1 MTTLADVLASIVLTS
16 TIEETTS
23 KSLAVMAEY
32 FQPERAGLVLWDHDM
47 GRYIIGQSLSV
58 TDDVAAGEAWRTLL
72 SMANGAFAGDH
83 TTPRQVT
90 RTVFYD
96 PLNVGDHHIG
106 AFLFVNSRKSPD
118 LSSRDV
124 QLLRRVIAHT
134 LKTVMSVENAGHIQ
148 RQLEEDRQR
157 LAHLLEAVNKQQR
170 TIDHLLA
177 LEREF
182 SAQLEEKVRE
192 RTEALQETQRRLMQ
206 SEKLALIGK
215 LASSLMH
222 EVNNPLQ
229 AIQSGLGLVVDAL
242 NLPETSLVGQDLAT
256 IQSEL
261 ERIQIIFRQLLDL
274 NRPNIQQHYR
284 PLDLN
289 MVCTDTLVLMR
300 KRLHDL
306 GVDIHCDLDEHLP
319 LTCGDLNQ
327 MKQVL
332 LNLLLNAA
340 EAVPEDQGHI
350 RVATYA
356 GQDSVHLAVMDN
368 GAGMET
374 ETMKHLFEPL
384 FTTKTRGL
392 GLGLSVSLDIV
403 QRHQGT
409 ITVDSSPT
417 MGTTFL
423 VSLPVRSDCDDPIID
438 CG

>member
-1 MTTLADVLASIVLTS
+1 MTDFAEVLASIVLC
-16 TIEETTS
+16 TTVDEITN
-23 KSLAVMAEY
+23 KSLAAMVEY
-32 FQPERAGLVLWDHDM
+32 FQPEHAGLVLWDRDM
-47 GRYIIGQSLSV
+47 QRYIIGHVMSA
-58 TDDVAAGEAWRTLL
+58 TDDTASSRAWRLL
-72 SMANGAFAGDH
+72 PVANEACAGDH
-83 TTPRQVT
+83 TTPRQLT
-90 RTVFYD
+90 ETVLYD
-96 PLNVGDHHIG
+96 PLNVDNHHIG
-106 AFLFVNSRKSPD
+106 AFLFVNSHTSPD
-118 LSSRDV
+118 PTSRDM
-124 QLLRRVIAHT
+124 QLLRQVIAHA
-134 LKTVMSVENAGHIQ
+134 LKTMISVENAGQIQ
-148 RQLEEDRQR
+148 HQLEEERQR
-157 LAHLLEAVNKQQR
+157 LAHLLEAVNKQQH

-182 SAQLEEKVRE
+182 SGQLEEKVRE
-192 RTEALQETQRRLMQ
+192 RTQALQETQRRLMQ

-229 AIQSGLGLVVDAL
+229 AMQSGLGLVIDEL
-242 NLPETSLVGQDLAT
+242 RLPETSLVGQDLTT

-274 NRPNIQQHYR
+274 NHPNIPQHYG

-289 MVCTDTLVLMR
+289 VVCADTLVLMR

-306 GVDIHCDLDEHLP
+306 GVEIHCELDERLP

-340 EAVPEDQGHI
+340 EAVPDVRGRIQVE
-350 RVATYA
+350 TYA

-368 GAGMET
+368 GPGIDTTALQ
-374 ETMKHLFEPL
+374 HLFEPL

-403 QRHQGT
+403 QQHRGT
-409 ITVDSSPT
+409 ITVDSSPAT
-417 MGTTFL
+417 GTTFL
-423 VSLPVRSDCDDPIID
+423 VRLPIRSDCDDPVID